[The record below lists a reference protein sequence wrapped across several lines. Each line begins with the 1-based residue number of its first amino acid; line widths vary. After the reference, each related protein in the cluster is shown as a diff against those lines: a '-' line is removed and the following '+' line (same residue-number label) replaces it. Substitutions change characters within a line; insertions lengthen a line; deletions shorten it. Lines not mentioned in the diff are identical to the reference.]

1 MPILRLVRIKKM
13 KIYNLYIDEIY
24 ETSTTDKEAAAK
36 CVESNWFEVVEEDVN
51 VFRWL
56 KVWLGDLKRIFL

>member
-1 MPILRLVRIKKM
+1 M